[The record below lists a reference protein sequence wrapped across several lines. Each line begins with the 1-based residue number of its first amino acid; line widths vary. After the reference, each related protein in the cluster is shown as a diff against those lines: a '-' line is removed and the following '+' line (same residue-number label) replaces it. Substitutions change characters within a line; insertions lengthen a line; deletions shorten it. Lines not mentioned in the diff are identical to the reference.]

1 MTHKS
6 SSFELLHEKVQNW
19 IWKQGWTSLKEIQ
32 ENTIPIVLKG
42 DCDVIISAATAG
54 GKTEAA
60 FLPILSNILS
70 RSLDSYGYDVLYIS
84 PLKALINDQYR
95 RLLDL
100 TKGLNI
106 NVTPWHGDISMSVKN
121 KSVRNSSGIL
131 IITPESLESFLL
143 NRYSDVNLVFS
154 KLRYIVIDELHA
166 FIGNERGKQLQSLL
180 SRIELITGKTTPRI
194 AMSATFSNYDFIKH
208 FLRQDESLECF
219 IPNQGDGKHEIRL
232 IIKNYLQEECTKEE
246 IANEIFTKLRGTNN
260 LVFANSRLETE
271 LYAVLLR
278 EMSDKQCVPNEFH
291 IHHGNLSKIEREN
304 VEKELQLGLTP
315 ITSICTSTLE
325 LGIDIGKVKSI
336 AQIGVANSVS
346 SLRQRLGRSGR
357 RNEPSILRIFSVEN
371 SESSGLLYDLRTNLV
386 QNIAV
391 IELLREHK
399 YESPNIGKFHL
410 STLIQQILSLLASYS
425 GFYPKEGWDFLCNKG
440 AFKNVTPTLFLMLL
454 KSLGENNVISQLNNG
469 QIIIGKEGEKI
480 LGKLDF
486 YTAFTV
492 QDNFIVISLS
502 DTKTLGEISFL
513 PKIGDVIIL
522 AGRRWQ
528 VKNIDTKKSRIYV
541 NLAMSG
547 GNVYFELNGTNIDS
561 IITKK
566 MKEIYTD
573 NIYYPYLDIK
583 TNCHYELDE
592 ARKFFRDNNM
602 DKSPFI
608 QYGEVSI
615 LMTWEGVTINRTISL
630 ISEYMFGKR
639 VGYNEL
645 MLIGITQEDINKI
658 LFHNKPKLK
667 QLASL
672 VNRNNKI
679 KQKYDYLLSDEL
691 LNMEYGRAY
700 LNLDKAWE
708 ILELYQKP
716 LSKSR

>member
-1 MTHKS
+1 MTYKS

-19 IWKQGWTSLKEIQ
+19 IWRQGWTSLKEIQ

-70 RSLDSYGYDVLYIS
+70 EDFGSSGYDVLYIS

-95 RLLDL
+95 RLLDM

-106 NVTPWHGDISMSVKN
+106 NVTPWHGDISISIKN
-121 KSVRNSSGIL
+121 KSVKNSSGIL
-131 IITPESLESFLL
+131 VITPESLESFLI
-143 NRYSDVNLVFS
+143 NRFSDVISAFS

-180 SRIELITGKTTPRI
+180 SRIELITRKTTPRI
-194 AMSATFSNYDFIKH
+194 AMSATFSNYDSVKH
-208 FLRQDESLECF
+208 FLRQDEALECF
-219 IPNQGDGKHEIRL
+219 IPNQGDSKHEIRL
-232 IIKNYLQEECTKEE
+232 IIKNYLQEECTGKE
-246 IANEIFTKLRGTNN
+246 ICNEIFTKLRGTNN

-278 EMSDKQCVPNEFH
+278 DMSDKLCVPNEFH

-304 VEKELQLGLTP
+304 VEKELQLGHTP
-315 ITSICTSTLE
+315 ITAICTSTLE
-325 LGIDIGKVKSI
+325 LGVDIGKVKSI

-371 SESSGLLYDLRTNLV
+371 TESRGLLYDLRTNLV

-410 STLIQQILSLLASYS
+410 STLIQQILSILASYS
-425 GFYPKEGWDFLCNKG
+425 SFYPKEGWDFLCNKG

-454 KSLGENNVISQLNNG
+454 KSLGEKKVISQLNNG
-469 QIIIGKEGEKI
+469 QIIIGKEGEKL
-480 LGKLDF
+480 LGKIDF

-492 QDNFIVISLS
+492 PDNFIVFSLS
-502 DTKTLGEISFL
+502 DSKTLGEISYS
-513 PKIGDVIIL
+513 PEIGSVIIL

-528 VKNIDTKKSRIYV
+528 VDNIDTKKKRIYV
-541 NLAMSG
+541 HLAISG
-547 GNVYFELNGTNIDS
+547 GSVYFDINSTEIDG
-561 IITKK
+561 IITQK

-573 NIYYPYLDIK
+573 NISYPYLDIK
-583 TNCHYELDE
+583 TNCHYELE
-592 ARKFFRDNNM
+592 VARTFFKKYSM
-602 DKSPFI
+602 DKSPI
-608 QYGEVSI
+608 IKYGDNTI
-615 LMTWEGVTINRTISL
+615 LLTWIGAKINRTISL
-630 ISEYMFGKR
+630 IYEYVFGE
-639 VGYNEL
+639 VIAYNEL
-645 MLIGITQEDINKI
+645 MLFGITLENIQTI
-658 LFHNKPKLK
+658 LSHNKPTIE
-667 QLASL
+667 QLSTL
-672 VNRNNKI
+672 VSRDYKI
-679 KQKYDYLLSDEL
+679 KQKFDYLLSDKL
-691 LNMEYGRAY
+691 LNLEYGSTY
-700 LNLDKAWE
+700 LDLENAWDL
-708 ILELYQKP
+708 LESLVE
-716 LSKSR
+716 